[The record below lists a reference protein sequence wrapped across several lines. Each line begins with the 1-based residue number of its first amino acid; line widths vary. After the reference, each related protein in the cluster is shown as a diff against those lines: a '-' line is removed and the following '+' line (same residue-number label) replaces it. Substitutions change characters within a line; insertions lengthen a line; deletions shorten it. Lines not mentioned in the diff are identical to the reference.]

1 MPPIKTQ
8 KRLVAEEYCKKFQK
22 SATRTLARVLYNEN
36 IELYKDYEDA
46 RLFIK
51 VVRGKNGSFHRKYN
65 SNKSLYETEQKSSN
79 NGIFNP
85 YKFPE
90 SYEIKREPFVL
101 PKANKNI
108 LVISDL
114 HIPYH
119 NVEALCL
126 AFDYGKKEKVDTVI
140 INGDLLDFYQL
151 SRFHKDPRRR
161 KVSEELEAARDFL
174 KILRNTFKKAN
185 IYYLLGN
192 HDVRYQIWLESKAVE
207 LLGCEEFELGTLLRL
222 GELGIQLID
231 DKTLI
236 KAGKLIITHGH
247 LVIRGVFAPVNAA
260 RGAYMRAK
268 QSILIGHT
276 HKISEHTET
285 NMDQDI
291 TTTWSAGC
299 LCELSPDY
307 NPFANGYAHGFAHV
321 KITDGNG
328 RFSVKNLRIYNGQ
341 IL

>member
-1 MPPIKTQ
+1 M
-8 KRLVAEEYCKKFQK
+8 
-22 SATRTLARVLYNEN
+22 
-36 IELYKDYEDA
+36 
-46 RLFIK
+46 
-51 VVRGKNGSFHRKYN
+51 
-65 SNKSLYETEQKSSN
+65 
-79 NGIFNP
+79 
-85 YKFPE
+85 
-90 SYEIKREPFVL
+90 
-101 PKANKNI
+101 
-108 LVISDL
+108 
-114 HIPYH
+114 
-119 NVEALCL
+119 
-126 AFDYGKKEKVDTVI
+126 
-140 INGDLLDFYQL
+140 
-151 SRFHKDPRRR
+151 
-161 KVSEELEAARDFL
+161 
-174 KILRNTFKKAN
+174 
-185 IYYLLGN
+185 
-192 HDVRYQIWLESKAVE
+192 WLESKAVE
-207 LLGCEEFELGTLLRL
+207 LLGCEEFELGSLLRL

-285 NMDQDI
+285 NMDKEI

-321 KITDGNG
+321 RITDAIGG
-328 RFSVKNLRIYNGQ
+328 FSVKNIRIYNGK